1 MFRFHMVNP
10 LDTMQ
15 REMEQLFRG
24 FDLNP
29 PVRQQGQVNFRV
41 QELDEGYQVAAE
53 LPGLDID
60 KLEIDVVG
68 RKLSIKG
75 EFVAPQLPE
84 GVKIH
89 RQERRIGSFERILTL
104 PDSLD
109 TDNIDA
115 EYKEGIL
122 AIRLPKSRAALPKKI
137 AIKAE

>member
-15 REMEQLFRG
+15 REMEQLFRD

-29 PVRQQGQVNFRV
+29 SARLQNQLNFRV
-41 QELDEGYQVAAE
+41 HELDEGYQVAAE
-53 LPGLDID
+53 LPGVDVE

-75 EFVAPQLPE
+75 DFVVPQLPE

-104 PDSLD
+104 PDNLD

-122 AIRLPKSRAALPKKI
+122 TIRLPKSQAALPKKI
-137 AIKAE
+137 NIKAE

>member
-29 PVRQQGQVNFRV
+29 LARQQSQLNFRV

-53 LPGLDID
+53 LPGVDVD

-75 EFVAPQLPE
+75 EFVTPQLPE

-89 RQERRIGSFERILTL
+89 RQERRVGGFERILTL
-104 PDSLD
+104 PDNLD
-109 TDNIDA
+109 TENIDA

-122 AIRLPKSRAALPKKI
+122 TIRLPKSRAALPKKI